1 MEKNRYVV
9 IMAGGIGSRFWPY
22 SRVNHPKQFI
32 DFLGTGRSLLQMTY
46 NRFAGICPVEN
57 IFIITN
63 VAYKDLVNEQLPG
76 IDPEQV
82 LLEPIRR
89 NTATCIAYACY
100 KIAAKN
106 TDATIVVTPSD
117 HVIMGEKEFE
127 TVMESALTFAQKG
140 KRLLTIGI
148 KPNRP
153 ETGFGYIQ
161 FLEEGDETVKK
172 VKTFTEKPERD
183 LAKKFLESGDFVWN
197 SGIFIWHASAIK
209 AAIAEFLPAHD
220 EAFQEASQHFYTDK
234 EEAAIKKA
242 YSISKS
248 ISIDYGVMEKA
259 QNAYVTLADFSWSDL
274 GSWAVLHEKLP
285 QDENRNV
292 TETPTIFYDTKNTL
306 VKVPKDKLVVV
317 QGLNGYLVAECDN
330 VLVICKK
337 DDESR
342 FRDFVADVKAMKGTD
357 YL

>member
-1 MEKNRYVV
+1 MDNNRYVV

-46 NRFAGICPVEN
+46 NRFAAICPLEN
-57 IFIITN
+57 IYIITN
-63 VAYKDLVNEQLPG
+63 SDYKDLVNEQLPG
-76 IDPEQV
+76 IDPAQV

-89 NTATCIAYACY
+89 NTATCIAYASY

-106 TDATIVVTPSD
+106 PQATMVVTPSD
-117 HVIMGEKEFE
+117 HVIVGEREFE
-127 TVMESALTFAQKG
+127 MVMENSLKFASKG
-140 KRLLTIGI
+140 KNLLTIGI
-148 KPNRP
+148 QPNRP

-161 FLEEGDETVKK
+161 YLEEGDEFVRK

-183 LAKKFLESGDFVWN
+183 LAKKFIESGDFVWN
-197 SGIFIWHASAIK
+197 SGIFIWHVSAIK
-209 AAIAEFLPAHD
+209 AAITEFLPAHD
-220 EAFQEASQHFYTDK
+220 EAFQEASQHFYTDQ
-234 EEAAIKKA
+234 EEEAIKKA

-248 ISIDYGVMEKA
+248 ISIDYGVMERA
-259 QNAYVTLADFSWSDL
+259 QNTYVTLADFSWSDL
-274 GSWAVLHEKLP
+274 GSWAALHEMLP

-292 TETPTIFYDTKNTL
+292 TENTSLLYDTKNTL
-306 VKVPKDKLVVV
+306 VKVPKEKLVVV

-330 VLVICKK
+330 VLLICKK

-342 FRDFVADVKAMKGTD
+342 FREFVADVKAMKGKEF
-357 YL
+357 L